1 MSDDASTLKAAW
13 MSGAAADELN
23 VRMTADRILEKDRA
37 ERARERR
44 LRAGGAFALLVLVPV
59 VLWAAAYGISPL
71 VRVAYA
77 LMAVGCVAGLVA
89 EWLYL
94 DWSRRAL
101 PGPNDTRS
109 QLQRT
114 AFMVECQL
122 RLAKTA
128 VLWSA
133 PVFIGGGLIAVWLYR
148 ERSAAGAVALS
159 AFMAASWIGSGVW
172 AGRGATALGLR
183 KRQLEDALADLR
195 EDAQSPREDSGV
207 RS

>member
-1 MSDDASTLKAAW
+1 
-13 MSGAAADELN
+13 MSGAAAGELN

-37 ERARERR
+37 QRAREHR
-44 LRAGGAFALLVLVPV
+44 LRAGGLCALLVLVPV
-59 VLWAAAYGISPL
+59 QLWAAAYGVSPL
-71 VRVAYA
+71 VRIAYA
-77 LMAVGCVAGLVA
+77 LMAVGYVAGLVA

-101 PGPNDTRS
+101 PGPDDTRA

-128 VLWSA
+128 ALWSA
-133 PVFIGGGLIAVWLYR
+133 PVFIGGVLIAVWLYR
-148 ERSAAGAVALS
+148 ERSAAGGMALC
-159 AFMAASWIGSGVW
+159 AFIVASWIGSGVW
-172 AGRGATALGLR
+172 AARGAAALGLR
-183 KRQLEDALADLR
+183 KRQLEDVLADLR
-195 EDAQSPREDSGV
+195 EDAQSPPEDSGV